1 MAALTADR
9 LPPRTKFDGMM
20 IDYPVEASEIIF
32 RGAFV
37 EEGTA
42 GVQAADVGGGTPA
55 NILGVAQEQADNSA
69 GSAGDIRVKVLVGAV
84 IEHAIASVA
93 FTDMSAP
100 VYCSDDQTL
109 TTTSTTNPLAG
120 HIIQVQTT
128 GTAIVK
134 LIWPGQPAT

>member
-9 LPPRTKFDGMM
+9 LPPVTKFDGMIM
-20 IDYPVEASEIIF
+20 DYPVEASEVIY

-55 NILGVAQEQADNSA
+55 NILGVAQEQADNAS
-69 GSAGDIRVKVLVGAV
+69 GSAGDIRVKVLVGGV
-84 IEHAIASVA
+84 IEHAITSLA
-93 FTDMSAP
+93 FTDLSAP

-109 TTTSTTNPLAG
+109 TTTSTTNPFAW
-120 HIIQVQTT
+120 HIVHVPVT